1 MRRALLAAAALA
13 ALAPAAAR
21 AQHAWR
27 TLEVSRQ
34 LRDTAEL
41 RVHVQYGA
49 GRFDLRAAT
58 DPVLYA
64 MWLRYNEDN
73 TTPLHEFD
81 PEARTLRIGVANA
94 ATGWRG
100 RHSDND
106 DKAGMRLA
114 LAPNVPLDLS
124 LDLGA
129 TEATADFGGL
139 SVRSLRV
146 KSGAADETMDFST
159 PNGARLGTMAI
170 DVGAASFTLRN
181 IANAHAS
188 SLTLN
193 GGVGAVYL
201 DFGGTWTGD
210 MDADVKVA
218 LGKVALTIPRE
229 VGVRLALDRFLTSFD
244 NDGLEKRDGYYYSDN
259 WSTAKHHLRI
269 RVETTLGTVSIDRS
283 GGAP

>member
-1 MRRALLAAAALA
+1 MKHPVLIAAAVLAAGPSLA
-13 ALAPAAAR
+13 HG
-21 AQHAWR
+21 QTWR
-27 TLEVSRQ
+27 TLDVSRQ
-34 LRDTAEL
+34 LHDSSEL
-41 RVHVQYGA
+41 HVNVQYGA
-49 GRFDLRAAT
+49 GRFELRAAT

-64 MWLRYNEDN
+64 MRLRYNEDK

-81 PEARTLRIGVANA
+81 PEARTLRIGVDNA
-94 ATGWRG
+94 TTGWSG

-129 TEATADFGGL
+129 TEANVDFGGL

-146 KSGAADETMDFST
+146 QSGAADETMDFST

-170 DVGAASFTLRN
+170 DVGAASFTLRH
-181 IANAHAS
+181 IANANAS

-210 MDADVKVA
+210 MDAYVKVA

-259 WSTAKHHLRI
+259 WDTAKHHLRI
-269 RVETTLGTVSIDRS
+269 HVETTLGTVSIDRS
-283 GGAP
+283 GGTP

>member
-1 MRRALLAAAALA
+1 MKPSVLLAAAVLA
-13 ALAPAAAR
+13 AGPSLAHG
-21 AQHAWR
+21 QTWR
-27 TLEVSRQ
+27 TLDVSRQ
-34 LRDTAEL
+34 LHDTNEL
-41 RVHVQYGA
+41 HVNVQYGA
-49 GRFDLRAAT
+49 GRFELRAAT

-64 MWLRYNEDN
+64 MRLRYNEDK

-81 PEARTLRIGVANA
+81 PEARTLRIGVDNA
-94 ATGWRG
+94 STGWSG

-129 TEATADFGGL
+129 TEANADFGGL

-146 KSGAADETMDFST
+146 QSGAADETMDFST

-170 DVGAASFTLRN
+170 DVGAASFTLRH
-181 IANAHAS
+181 IANANAS

-210 MDADVKVA
+210 MDAYVKVA

-259 WSTAKHHLRI
+259 WDTAKHHLRI
-269 RVETTLGTVSIDRS
+269 HVETTLGTVSIDRS
-283 GGAP
+283 GGTP